1 MWNKLFTVLIVS
13 DGGKSPISFKLSRA
27 AVCFSGT
34 LVCLAVISVT
44 ALGYSHGRYA
54 RQAALIPGLL
64 EENNRVAEEVIRLEA
79 NLDSMVWQMAQLE
92 SLGREVR
99 GIVDGGDLQSERTE
113 LFSRNSVRDGS
124 TADEAIDY
132 LKERIPEKVE
142 ELSLLKDD
150 AIAYRQELAVTPD
163 FWPTE
168 GRITSPY
175 GMRRAPLTRRYN
187 FHQGIDIGAPYG
199 SPVRAAADGT
209 ISAARYRAGWGNLV
223 VIEHGTYT
231 TYYAHLRRF
240 LVKPGDKVQ
249 KGQLIAE
256 VGSTGYSTGPH
267 LHFEIHVDGNTV
279 DPLTILTPE
288 VSGVGL

>member
-13 DGGKSPISFKLSRA
+13 DGGKAPTSFKLSRV
-27 AVCFSGT
+27 AVYISGIIACFS
-34 LVCLAVISVT
+34 VFSVI
-44 ALGYSHGRYA
+44 ALGYSHNQYA
-54 RQAALIPGLL
+54 RQAARIPHLL
-64 EENNRVAEEVIRLEA
+64 EENARVAEEVRLLEA
-79 NLDSMVWQMAQLE
+79 DLNSMVWQMAELE

-99 GIVDGGDLQSERTE
+99 GIVNGGELQSERTE
-113 LFSRNSVRDGS
+113 LFSRNSVRDSS
-124 TADEAIDY
+124 TTDEAIDY

-163 FWPTE
+163 FWPIE

-199 SPVRAAADGT
+199 SPVRASADGT
-209 ISAARYRAGWGNLV
+209 VSAARYRAGWGNLV
-223 VIEHGTYT
+223 VINHGTYT
-231 TYYAHLRRF
+231 TYYAHLKRF
-240 LVKPGDKVQ
+240 LVKPGDKVV

-267 LHFEIHVDGNTV
+267 LHFEIHINGNTI
-279 DPLTILTPE
+279 DPLTILTSE
-288 VSGVGL
+288 VPGFGL